1 MKRCVGVAAAVLA
14 AISITPV
21 LAQGGPTWF
30 VHSLARCRVSRLTS
44 ANRCGKN
51 YLANQTV
58 VPPGGQFPLP
68 AVSTEPL
75 VAFRC
80 SPVFRPYLQEDA
92 KNASFLVDTPIV
104 YKYIQGASPISFS
117 SSSEWE
123 NNDLGSLDVT
133 ISIDGKVFATGEVPV
148 NTTGYEIPVDISSLV
163 AQKTRHNVTCDATY
177 QGTSSSSSSST
188 QAFSTNTTLL
198 YLPNNN
204 ISVVKTDLRTGAL
217 WVRPADGSGG
227 AFRPFIPQ
235 GIYIEFNEY
244 LVNNLTILDQLKA
257 DGFNTVRFTSMSV
270 LWPKVD
276 TFSDSRNPSLL

>member
-1 MKRCVGVAAAVLA
+1 MKRCVGAAAAVLA

-30 VHSLARCRVSRLTS
+30 VHSLARCRVSQLTS

-80 SPVFRPYLQEDA
+80 SPVLRPYLEEDA
-92 KNASFLVDTPIV
+92 KDAAIIIDTPIV

-123 NNDLGSLDVT
+123 DNDLGSLDVT

-177 QGTSSSSSSST
+177 QADSSSSSST
-188 QAFSTNTTLL
+188 QNFSANTTLL
-198 YLPNNN
+198 YLPDTDG
-204 ISVVKTDLRTGAL
+204 SVVKTDLRTGTL
-217 WVRPADGSGG
+217 LTRPVNGG
-227 AFRPFIPQ
+227 GDFQPFVPQ
-235 GIYIEFNEY
+235 GFYVSFDPY
-244 LVNNLTILDQLKA
+244 LANNLSLIDQLKA
-257 DGFNTVRFTSMSV
+257 DGFNTVRLALMVAPLFE
-270 LWPKVD
+270 VD
-276 TFSDSRNPSLL
+276 TVVDSPDPSL